1 MAIKFVPRL
10 TKPEKNNKYY
20 IRKQNGGYS
29 DAIQGSPTDKDCNV
43 LSNCV
48 GYAYGRFNEIGGFGS
63 CKYLKPVN
71 AENFIQYKGNL
82 ESGMTAKVGACMV
95 WQGGNTLSASDG
107 AGHVAI
113 VEKVISDTEVIT
125 SESIWGGSAFFT
137 QTRKKGNG
145 NWGYNG
151 KFLGFIYNPAE
162 LIIEGDK
169 MYTVYQDINGYNSA
183 ADAAARKNPTTV
195 NKKGE
200 YYMYHKYPNG
210 YNGMYNI
217 TKNPNSAGSWINPAD
232 NKKPD
237 DIETLKKENAELK
250 TKIAALTSEN
260 DTLRAEIKKL
270 DSKITAAQE
279 ALK

>member
-1 MAIKFVPRL
+1 MAIKFIPRL

-29 DAIQGSPTDKDCNV
+29 EAIQGSPTDKDCNV

-82 ESGMTAKVGACMV
+82 TVGQTAKVGACMV
-95 WQGGNTLSASDG
+95 WQGGNTLSCSDG

-125 SESIWGGSAFFT
+125 SESIWGGAAFLT
-137 QTRKKGNG
+137 RTRKKGNG
-145 NWGYNG
+145 NWDEPNK

-183 ADAAARKNPTTV
+183 ADAAARKNPTTETISRYKPFKNLLFIICLCV
-195 NKKGE
+195 YLYCVSVLPASSLQVHFYVLDWKMRKQFRILSFYCLQGE
-200 YYMYHKYPNG
+200 
-210 YNGMYNI
+210 
-217 TKNPNSAGSWINPAD
+217 
-232 NKKPD
+232 
-237 DIETLKKENAELK
+237 E
-250 TKIAALTSEN
+250 
-260 DTLRAEIKKL
+260 
-270 DSKITAAQE
+270 
-279 ALK
+279 

>member
-1 MAIKFVPRL
+1 MAVKFIPRL

-29 DAIQGSPTDKDCNV
+29 EAIQGSPTDKDCNV
-43 LSNCV
+43 LSNCA

-71 AENFIQYKGNL
+71 AENFMQYSGSLKT
-82 ESGMTAKVGACMV
+82 GMTAKVGACMV
-95 WQGGNTLSASDG
+95 WQGGNTLSCSDG

-125 SESIWGGSAFFT
+125 SESAWGGSAFFT

-145 NWGYNG
+145 NWDEPNK

-169 MYTVYQDINGYNSA
+169 MYTVYQDIKGYNSA

-250 TKIAALTSEN
+250 TQ
-260 DTLRAEIKKL
+260 L
-270 DSKITAAQE
+270 DSLKYTTKTLESKISAAKE
-279 ALK
+279 ILK

>member
-48 GYAYGRFNEIGGFGS
+48 GYAYGRFNEIGGWGS
-63 CKYLKPVN
+63 CKYLIPSN
-71 AENFIQYKGNL
+71 AENFMQYKGDL
-82 ESGMTAKVGACMV
+82 KSGMTAKVGACMV

-125 SESIWGGSAFFT
+125 SESIWGGAAFLT
-137 QTRKKGNG
+137 RTRKKGNG
-145 NWGYNG
+145 NWDEPNK

-183 ADAAARKNPTTV
+183 SDAAARKNPTTV

-237 DIETLKKENAELK
+237 DVNVLKNENAELK
-250 TKIAALTSEN
+250 EKIKSLEN
-260 DTLRAEIKKL
+260 QVEQLK
-270 DSKITAAQE
+270 SKISAAIDI
-279 ALK
+279 LK